1 VVHRRPTHWIQDV
14 DRLHELLQ
22 VHGPDR
28 LRAAFVEA
36 VQRQQFGGTA
46 VRDAIA
52 RGGRE
57 DGLFA

>member
-1 VVHRRPTHWIQDV
+1 
-14 DRLHELLQ
+14 LLQ

-28 LRAAFVEA
+28 LRAAFVDT

-46 VRDAIA
+46 VRDAIV

-57 DGLFA
+57 EGLFA